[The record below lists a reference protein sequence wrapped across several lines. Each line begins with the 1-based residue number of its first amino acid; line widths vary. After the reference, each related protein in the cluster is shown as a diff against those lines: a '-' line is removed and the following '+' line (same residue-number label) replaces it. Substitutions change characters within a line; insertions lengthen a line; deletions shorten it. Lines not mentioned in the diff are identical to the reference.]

1 MINGV
6 VLGKLS
12 NLDVVLGELQSLGAV
27 TAVQL
32 NNDWRTRRAIERDLQ
47 ILAEIVIDVCQR
59 LIALAGETP
68 AQTSTA
74 AIQRCVTLGAL
85 TSAKPY
91 ESIVRFRNFVVHQ
104 YERVDTGVL
113 TDIVNR
119 HLEDFVAFR
128 DEIVAYVEKSNE
140 PEEDEEQQDDHASA
154 DTTT

>member
-12 NLDVVLGELQSLGAV
+12 NLDVVLGELQSLGTV

-59 LIALAGETP
+59 LIALVGETP
-68 AQTSTA
+68 AQTSTE
-74 AIQRCVTLGAL
+74 AIQRCVILGVLA
-85 TSAKPY
+85 SARPY

-104 YERVDTGVL
+104 YERGDTGVL
-113 TDIVNR
+113 TDIVNH

-128 DEIVAYVEKSNE
+128 DEIVAYIEKSNE
-140 PEEDEEQQDDHASA
+140 PEDEEQQNGNPGA
-154 DTTT
+154 DAAE